1 VPTRVNV
8 PLAELTTL
16 RVGGPASQLIEAD
29 TAETLVQLVRDADAG
44 NEPVLLI
51 GGGSNLV
58 VSDAGFSGL
67 AVLIRTHGLRR
78 IENRLIAP
86 AGQSWDE
93 LVSYAVNEQLAGIE
107 CLAGIPGLV
116 GATPIQNVGAY
127 GQEVSEVITRVQA
140 YDRARGVLRDLR
152 PTECGF
158 GYRSSRFKLEHG
170 RWIITEVEFTLRP
183 SATSAPVRYG
193 ELSRLLGLDPASGTP
208 ATPSAPLATVRDAVL
223 GLRRSKG
230 MVLDAS
236 DADTASAGSFFTNPV
251 LDARQYAAL
260 TERAGGQVPAF
271 AQPPEP
277 AECFKVPAAW
287 LIDRAG
293 FPKGYG
299 DGPARLSTKHVLAI
313 TNRGGANTADVL
325 ALAREVRDGVRE
337 RLGIQLVNE
346 PVLVGEAL

>member
-8 PLAELTTL
+8 ALAELTTL
-16 RVGGPASQLIEAD
+16 RVGGPAARLIEAD
-29 TAETLVQLVRDADAG
+29 TTDTLVRLVRDADAG

-67 AVLIRTHGLRR
+67 AVLIRTRGLRR
-78 IENRLIAP
+78 VENRLVAA

-93 LVSYAVNEQLAGIE
+93 LVSYAVDEQLAGIE

-116 GATPIQNVGAY
+116 GATPMQNVGAY

-152 PTECGF
+152 PAECGF
-158 GYRSSRFKLEHG
+158 GYRSSRFKLEYN
-170 RWIITEVEFTLRP
+170 RWVVTEVEFALRP
-183 SATSAPVRYG
+183 SATSEPVRYG
-193 ELSRLLGLDPASGTP
+193 ELSRLLGLDPASGTQ
-208 ATPSAPLATVRDAVL
+208 TAPLATVRDAVL

-230 MVLDAS
+230 MVLDPA
-236 DADTASAGSFFTNPV
+236 DPDTASAGSFFTNPV
-251 LDARQYAAL
+251 LDAGQFAAL
-260 TERAGGQVPAF
+260 TARAGEQAPAF
-271 AQPPEP
+271 PQQPEP

-299 DGPARLSTKHVLAI
+299 NGPARLSTKHVLAI

-325 ALAREVRDGVRE
+325 ALAREVRDRVRD

-346 PVLVGEAL
+346 PMLVGEVL